1 MLQDIGKHVALEV
14 LESFRIPEKDVTLI
28 SRSRYSAST
37 SEGSAS
43 RRFRSDPMVSVLLRT
58 MRRKIRL
65 RSVLGLYC
73 EKSTP
78 VERFTQRKMLAN

>member
-1 MLQDIGKHVALEV
+1 
-14 LESFRIPEKDVTLI
+14 
-28 SRSRYSAST
+28 
-37 SEGSAS
+37 
-43 RRFRSDPMVSVLLRT
+43 

-78 VERFTQRKMLAN
+78 VERFTQLEDAGELRFGRGVRLLPSGWALRT